1 MASFIWNQA
10 VGTCAGF
17 VYGIDGRIIIAI
29 IAWRVVPSFGITYL
43 ILILLIMNAAAIQGG
58 IGRTRR
64 AARKREFCPSGEE

>member
-10 VGTCAGF
+10 VGTCVGF
-17 VYGIDGRIIIAI
+17 GYGIDGRIIIAI

-43 ILILLIMNAAAIQGG
+43 ILLIMNAAIQGG

-64 AARKREFCPSGEE
+64 AARKRESCPSGEE